1 MKKILLFFV
10 VMVVTTPFIGSP
22 GWAQCPEDPLGHDLG
37 VCDTIYVETWPYT
50 DTCFSGD
57 CATPGNKINN
67 PGSHYPCFF
76 YVSLFVTHD
85 SNTFWSENFNNWVQ
99 DSIAAFIVPLKY
111 WKTGQA
117 DSVILPTTS
126 NWNNKNLTRGSALYK
141 RSIFRDLVDDHTG
154 DTVYNRFADMAEM
167 GWDPWQTSLV
177 FKAPDS
183 AFFGTLNTSGFGRWW
198 EGSKVLLATHT
209 FIVYM
214 ADGETT
220 QVCFDSTFWPPE
232 ENLSF
237 VRYDAERYFPRSN
250 IPVCFHVPPYV
261 EPVDCDRSY
270 ADDCLTFCPL
280 GDIDF
285 EVTLRDS
292 VNSPV
297 AGYSNV
303 WLDFTNC
310 ASGILPC
317 SSFHPLWPKVFPEG
331 PSDANGRVYF
341 RVHAGGYSDHSVKVM
356 AGCGKI
362 AEVSFPKSVDLS
374 GNLLLE
380 PEDFDPIY
388 GNHRDFNCDDT
399 VDWRDD
405 NIFKLHKNHGCYYD
419 PCLFLNQTVALDPD
433 TTLVPG
439 DSIDVKWRLENLNS
453 LDNCYI
459 EKVELYYT
467 NFSGS
472 AGLIKFHTEYWN
484 SNLPP
489 RGSIQLTVHNFIVP
503 DLPNMCVI
511 ARTYTDCCTL
521 YAEAKNCWDIRRLCP
536 PGAITYHF
544 SMFNIVPPVQIDT
557 TVTLPTEWSYSIGW
571 NLPDSVIVDITTDD
585 ESPMGTAG
593 RVTLWFKYDSVWE
606 DKNFEVIF
614 TLNSGDASSDCL
626 VNSADIA
633 YLINYLFVGGPAPNP
648 MQAGDVNCDCW
659 VNIADVIYL
668 INYLFVAGPAPVS
681 SETCECGYKGWS
693 ASP

>member
-1 MKKILLFFV
+1 MKPNSLLLAL
-10 VMVVTTPFIGSP
+10 MVVTALFPHSP
-22 GWAQCPEDPLGHDLG
+22 GWTACPEDPTGHDLG
-37 VCDTIYVETWPYT
+37 ICDTIYVEAWPYT

-57 CATPGNKINN
+57 CATTGNKINN
-67 PGSHYPCFF
+67 PGSRYPCFF
-76 YVSLFVTHD
+76 YVSLYVTHD
-85 SNTFWSENFNNWVQ
+85 SNTFWSENLYRYVQ

-117 DSVILPTTS
+117 DSVILPYYS
-126 NWNNKNLTRGSALYK
+126 NFNNMIASRANSRFK
-141 RSIFRDLVDDHTG
+141 RSIFRDFVNTHTG
-154 DTVYNRFADMAEM
+154 DTTHNRFAHIITDLH
-167 GWDPWQTSLV
+167 WDSWSV
-177 FKAPDS
+177 FSYYKADS
-183 AFFGTLNTSGFGRWW
+183 VFLAMIALGYGRWW
-198 EGSKVLLATHT
+198 EGSKVLLATYT

-220 QVCFDSTFWPPE
+220 QVCLDSTFWPPE

-237 VRYDAERYFPRSN
+237 VRHDAERYFPRTN
-250 IPVCFHVPPYV
+250 VPICFQVPPFV
-261 EPVDCDRSY
+261 EPVDCDRSS
-270 ADDCLTFCPL
+270 ADGCLTFCPL

-285 EVTLRDS
+285 KVTLRDQ
-292 VNSPV
+292 VNNPV
-297 AGYSNV
+297 VGYDNV

-310 ASGILPC
+310 AGEVLPC
-317 SSFHPLWPKVFPEG
+317 SSFHPQWPQVFPEG
-331 PSDANGRVYF
+331 PSDNNGLVYF

-356 AGCGKI
+356 AGCGEI
-362 AEVSFPKSVDLS
+362 AELSFPKSVDLS
-374 GNLLLE
+374 GNLLVE
-380 PEDFDPIY
+380 PDDFDPSY
-388 GNHRDFNCDDT
+388 GNYRDFNCDGT

-405 NIFKLHKNHGCYYD
+405 DIFKLHKNHGCYYD
-419 PCLFLNQTVALDPD
+419 PCLFLNQTITLDPD

-439 DSIDVKWRLENLNS
+439 DSIDVEWRLENLNS
-453 LDNCYI
+453 FDTCFI

-489 RGSIQLTVHNFIVP
+489 RGNIQLTAHNFIVP

-536 PGAITYHF
+536 PDAITYHF

-557 TVTLPTEWSYSIGW
+557 SVSMPTEWSYAIQW
-571 NLPDSVIVDITTDD
+571 NMPDSVIVEIITDD

-593 RVTLWFKYDSVWE
+593 RVTLWFKYDNVWE

-614 TLNSGDASSDCL
+614 TLNSGDANSDCM
-626 VNSADIA
+626 VNSADIV
-633 YLINYLFVGGPAPNP
+633 YLINYLFAGGPPPNP
-648 MQAGDVNCDCW
+648 MRAGDVNCDCW
-659 VNIADVIYL
+659 INSADVIYL
-668 INYLFVAGPAPVS
+668 INYLFVAGPAPIS